1 MLLNSKNVRKK
12 NKNLGRSAVPSVI
25 TWKSGKQL
33 FVKTKNNVSL
43 NRRRQWLTQFHLPPP
58 KKGEKKTTKK
68 RNIHTHENKI
78 FVYIT
83 RHIYQIGFVI
93 GNIQKMF
100 HYLLLALTFNYLR
113 Y

>member
-58 KKGEKKTTKK
+58 KKGEKNKTFILTKTK
-68 RNIHTHENKI
+68 FLYTSHDTFTKLVSLLVTFKKCFII
-78 FVYIT
+78 F
-83 RHIYQIGFVI
+83 FS
-93 GNIQKMF
+93 
-100 HYLLLALTFNYLR
+100 L
-113 Y
+113 